1 MRRRSV
7 LASLP
12 AVSLAAVSLPA
23 VSLPSRARA
32 DDLPP
37 LRIGVLGDP
46 TGIGAFASG
55 FPTELA
61 ARMAVQDFG
70 PLPSGRPVQIITG
83 EFRLKPDD
91 ALAIARRWFD
101 DPTVGAII
109 DLPTA
114 GAAEAVQDLARTR
127 NRIILNTSS
136 INPALTGRSCA
147 PTASQWADDSI
158 ALGNA
163 VARGLAA
170 DGVKTWYLIVPDT
183 VVSLALQRDAQRAIE
198 ATGGRVVG
206 MSQHPS
212 GVSDLTSPVTEARR
226 SGAQAIGLCGIGDDL
241 TATLRQARAAGLFA
255 DGRKVAAFLV
265 SITSVHA
272 IGLATAQD
280 LLLPDS
286 FYWNENDPSRSFGNR
301 FMTVAGRMPGK
312 SHAATYAAIL
322 HYLRS
327 VVSADTMDAATVSL
341 EMRRTPVY
349 FFGRTGRIRVDGRL
363 VLDMT
368 LYRTRSPAAAQ
379 NEWDCYE
386 FARKIPATEAYRTAG
401 QGGCALS
408 P

>member
-7 LASLP
+7 LTA
-12 AVSLAAVSLPA
+12 LAAVTLPA
-23 VSLPSRARA
+23 RLHA

-91 ALAIARRWFD
+91 ALAVARRWFD
-101 DPTVGAII
+101 DPTVGAIV

-127 NRIILNTSS
+127 NRIVLNTSS

-147 PTASQWADDSI
+147 IIASQWADDSI
-158 ALGNA
+158 TLGNI

-170 DGVKTWYLIVPDT
+170 GGVRTWYLIVPDT
-183 VVSLALQRDAQRAIE
+183 VISLAIQRDAQRAIE

-206 MSQHPS
+206 ISQHPS
-212 GVSDLTSPVTEARR
+212 GIGDLTSPMSEARG

-241 TATLRQARAAGLFA
+241 AAAVRQARGADLFA
-255 DGRKVAAFLV
+255 DGRRIAAFLV
-265 SITSVHA
+265 SITDVHA
-272 IGLATAQD
+272 IGPAAVQD

-286 FYWNENDPSRSFGNR
+286 FYWNENDASRSFAEPVHERCGPDAR
-301 FMTVAGRMPGK
+301 QIAR
-312 SHAATYAAIL
+312 
-322 HYLRS
+322 RS
-327 VVSADTMDAATVSL
+327 LCGGLALPA
-341 EMRRTPVY
+341 
-349 FFGRTGRIRVDGRL
+349 FGRIGRYNGCGDSRFGNATDAGL
-363 VLDMT
+363 LF
-368 LYRTRSPAAAQ
+368 RTHRP
-379 NEWDCYE
+379 NPD
-386 FARKIPATEAYRTAG
+386 
-401 QGGCALS
+401 
-408 P
+408 